1 MGILK
6 RSRGDPTHE
15 NAEGDVDVYEVT
27 TDGGST
33 TLEYD
38 EPFKTAPALIVS
50 GENGDAGWSA
60 RGASQATITAGDGDT
75 VFAVAI
81 GPRN

>member
-1 MGILK
+1 MGTLK
-6 RSRGDPTHE
+6 RSRFDPTHE

-38 EPFKTAPALIVS
+38 EPFDEEPALIVS

-60 RGASQATITAGDGDT
+60 RGTSQATITAGDGDT
-75 VFAVAI
+75 VFVVAI
-81 GPRN
+81 GPR